1 MSAGYVFAVSK
12 DGWNSFVENNLQKGF
27 FVPRNIK
34 ISDEMTS
41 RKMSVSYKILS
52 SVFGDLITMKAGDNV
67 YFLSDRKIYGVG
79 ELINIKNDCKY
90 EMISNSSGLEFDDR
104 YNKKMLLIEGDE
116 VERWG
121 VFFEPSPYFFVK
133 GADMDDVLSY
143 RPYAFRT
150 LRAFEGLSFIKID
163 EEENRALK
171 EYISLINENSYAS
184 IKTTTYRF
192 SPEIHKSA
200 KRKDLSG
207 FRLDIG
213 KAYDCHKDTKFFS
226 EMYLEATLL
235 QALQNKE
242 YEEIFG
248 KWDYLSHQVIASP
261 FKPLTYVDKIDIFG
275 MRFSDKYRDTPR
287 LVTKYLIIELK
298 KDKVNGKAI
307 EQTMQ
312 YVDWVCREY
321 ASGDYS
327 RVEAYVVGNGAV
339 RTISHTLHENCQ
351 RYYISETHPVVTRK
365 WNNLKIVT
373 YNYNEKKKRI
383 EFSKEEC

>member
-79 ELINIKNDCKY
+79 ELVNIKNDCKY
-90 EMISNSSGLEFDDR
+90 EMISNSSGLEFDDW
-104 YNKKMLLIEGDE
+104 YNKKMLLIESDE

-171 EYISLINENSYAS
+171 EYISLIIISV
-184 IKTTTYRF
+184 IL
-192 SPEIHKSA
+192 
-200 KRKDLSG
+200 LS
-207 FRLDIG
+207 LI
-213 KAYDCHKDTKFFS
+213 
-226 EMYLEATLL
+226 
-235 QALQNKE
+235 AL
-242 YEEIFG
+242 
-248 KWDYLSHQVIASP
+248 
-261 FKPLTYVDKIDIFG
+261 
-275 MRFSDKYRDTPR
+275 
-287 LVTKYLIIELK
+287 
-298 KDKVNGKAI
+298 
-307 EQTMQ
+307 
-312 YVDWVCREY
+312 
-321 ASGDYS
+321 
-327 RVEAYVVGNGAV
+327 
-339 RTISHTLHENCQ
+339 
-351 RYYISETHPVVTRK
+351 
-365 WNNLKIVT
+365 
-373 YNYNEKKKRI
+373 
-383 EFSKEEC
+383 